1 MRMERELT
9 PVASQTTVF
18 SIFLLENDLSL
29 LACVF
34 SARAKKFKRV
44 EFTEVM

>member
-1 MRMERELT
+1 MEGELT

-18 SIFLLENDLSL
+18 STFLFENDLSL
-29 LACVF
+29 LACIF
-34 SARAKKFKRV
+34 SARAKKFKCA

>member
-1 MRMERELT
+1 MEEELT
-9 PVASQTTVF
+9 PVASQATVC
-18 SIFLLENDLSL
+18 STFLLENDLSL

-34 SARAKKFKRV
+34 SARAKKFQCG